1 MQTTSSSIKP
11 LERFQVN
18 DGLLLTAKLWR
29 QAHDYHRQ
37 RQNIYYQ
44 SLHQPGIV
52 SGLGVCIIDA
62 PQEVAGQYK
71 DQRWLKVQPG
81 VAIDVNGNPI
91 IVPRSLTFRIAS
103 DAPKSGDIIVYVV
116 ISYVDPDRLQIE
128 RNSQLVTETFR
139 IDEKTTQLDADEVE
153 LCRILLQPGG
163 VELVEASNVLSPQ
176 VNNLDLRF
184 RKQAQ
189 FRALE
194 QVRIGYFQHREI
206 NRFEDNKFE
215 NNLFSL
221 CRSVPTLYPKME
233 VQPIKLFDLTDNIN
247 ELNCDLIYFE
257 YQDFINLQAL
267 KLEQLQQFIKT
278 GAVIVV
284 EVSALEANIAEL
296 DSVKQQLQTTIKN
309 LSHQPEIIQ
318 VRQELRNGVRRS

>member
-1 MQTTSSSIKP
+1 M
-11 LERFQVN
+11 
-18 DGLLLTAKLWR
+18 
-29 QAHDYHRQ
+29 H
-37 RQNIYYQ
+37 
-44 SLHQPGIV
+44 
-52 SGLGVCIIDA
+52 
-62 PQEVAGQYK
+62 
-71 DQRWLKVQPG
+71 
-81 VAIDVNGNPI
+81 
-91 IVPRSLTFRIAS
+91 
-103 DAPKSGDIIVYVV
+103 
-116 ISYVDPDRLQIE
+116 
-128 RNSQLVTETFR
+128 
-139 IDEKTTQLDADEVE
+139 
-153 LCRILLQPGG
+153 ILLQPGG
-163 VELVEASNVLSPQ
+163 VELIEASNVLSPQ

-194 QVRIGYFQHREI
+194 QVRIGYFQHKKI
-206 NRFEDNKFE
+206 NRFENDKFE

-221 CRSVPTLYPKME
+221 CRSVPTLYPRME

-309 LSHQPEIIQ
+309 LLHQPEIIQ
-318 VRQELRNGVRRS
+318 VRQDLEMELDAVNIKIIEQLEAVTSPIRNFVEQLGIKSSIEDTLPDEHLLRNYPFLFSQLPVIEGENIYLFNCEGIILIVGALSSTWGTDNKYSFSRETIRSAQEMGINILYFAWYRHQLAQLTIKY